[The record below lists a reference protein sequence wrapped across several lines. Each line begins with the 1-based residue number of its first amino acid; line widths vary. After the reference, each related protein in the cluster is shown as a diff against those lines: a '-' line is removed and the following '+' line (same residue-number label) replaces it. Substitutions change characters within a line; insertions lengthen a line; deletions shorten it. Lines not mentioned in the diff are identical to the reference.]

1 MIRNL
6 RDNHSEP
13 WVQTSDSIEHETDK
27 GIERTV
33 EIPPQ
38 PSNEGPRKTNS
49 TALCPPGTRLM
60 SMSVV
65 GLSTCKTTTRM

>member
-27 GIERTV
+27 GNERTV
-33 EIPPQ
+33 EIQPQ
-38 PSNEGPRKTNS
+38 PNNGGARKASEPTVSALQLSRQSLQASKQDTS
-49 TALCPPGTRLM
+49 TVMRC
-60 SMSVV
+60 
-65 GLSTCKTTTRM
+65 

>member
-27 GIERTV
+27 EIERTV

-38 PSNEGPRKTNS
+38 PSNGVQEKQIRLPSNRLEQD
-49 TALCPPGTRLM
+49 LCLCQW
-60 SMSVV
+60 
-65 GLSTCKTTTRM
+65 LD